1 MKARLLG
8 ALAKLDPRLLLV
20 LMFFAIGLVAYEGW
34 YLALRKPFLAYQKV
48 VAARAT
54 LGATLSGSADAQGE
68 VSRLAAELLGLL
80 DRLAGELRLP
90 AADDEM
96 VASLMT
102 ELERSAR
109 TDGVVLI
116 GIRPGARRRVLSF
129 EEASFEISAQGKYIP
144 LGHWL
149 MGFEQTLS
157 RRATVSEFTMK
168 SIDEGRQVALTVRL
182 ALYRALPAPGAG
194 S

>member
-1 MKARLLG
+1 MKARLFG
-8 ALAKLDPRLLLV
+8 ALAKLDPRLLLM

-54 LGATLSGSADAQGE
+54 LGATLSGSADAPGE
-68 VSRLAAELLGLL
+68 VPRLAAELLGLL

-102 ELERSAR
+102 ELERSAK

-129 EEASFEISAQGKYIP
+129 EEASFDHVVCSWVLCTVDG
-144 LGHWL
+144 LR
-149 MGFEQTLS
+149 QTLAEV
-157 RRATVSEFTMK
+157 RRVLK
-168 SIDEGRQVALTVRL
+168 PDPRRRG
-182 ALYRALPAPGAG
+182 LPR